1 MYECIIWVFCESIF
15 VLLYQLIFTKTYDD
29 GWLNGA
35 RAQHMLFFIGFI
47 LILFFLLASRTIRS
61 RLPMLLFFSIF
72 GSLCSKTM
80 LSLKKKRFLTWIW
93 LSNAFRFC
101 CWMLAAV
108 LLLYLF
114 FKQSFYTWRNFRWT
128 FDVFSFSLH
137 ISAYFSF
144 GFWCLQFGTCCYCC

>member
-1 MYECIIWVFCESIF
+1 MGILWEHFCSSISVDF
-15 VLLYQLIFTKTYDD
+15 HENVWR
-29 GWLNGA
+29 WLVEWRA
-35 RAQHMLFFIGFI
+35 RAAYAFFVGFI